1 MITLQPIQEIDK
13 VIRSGRNWDDII
25 NFREAADYYGKTL
38 VSIIHYFIEPPK
50 DNSLNKA
57 IQDYKQFTEDDA

>member
-1 MITLQPIQEIDK
+1 M
-13 VIRSGRNWDDII
+13 IRSGRNWDDII